1 MAAYKQPPKFD
12 ENSSYEAWSS
22 EVKIWQNLTDLDITK
37 QALAVTLSL
46 TGRAHE
52 TAVRVPVDELN
63 SNSGMQVLCTM
74 LDKVLKK
81 EDKDL
86 AYETYT
92 TFDNFK
98 CCDGVTIGD
107 YIYEFEKLY
116 ERCSRLKMVLPDAVL
131 AFKLL
136 DNANFT
142 FQEKQLALTAC
153 NELTLSS
160 MKSAMKR
167 IFGDRPATGGND
179 EKSISI
185 KEEGAFF
192 VSGSKHRK
200 QIHSP
205 SSQQPVGTNPL
216 NKFGKRTSCA
226 ICKSVFDWAKKC
238 PHKPANV
245 DLADSNE
252 HDKNECQIETCNI
265 TLFTKDSHAME
276 VVFCRSKCCF
286 YH

>member
-12 ENSSYEAWSS
+12 ENSSYEAWSN
-22 EVKIWQNLTDLDITK
+22 EVKIWQNLTDLDTTK

-46 TGRAHE
+46 KGKARE

-63 SNSGMQVLCTM
+63 SNNGMQVLFTT
-74 LDKVLKK
+74 LDKVFKK

-86 AYETYT
+86 AYEAYT
-92 TFDNFK
+92 TFDNFMR
-98 CCDGVTIGD
+98 CDGLTIGD

-167 IFGDRPATGGND
+167 IFGDRPATGGNN
-179 EKSISI
+179 EKSMSV
-185 KEEGAFF
+185 KEEGAFLCQ
-192 VSGSKHRK
+192 VQNTESKFIA
-200 QIHSP
+200 QVVNN
-205 SSQQPVGTNPL
+205 QWEQ
-216 NKFGKRTSCA
+216 
-226 ICKSVFDWAKKC
+226 
-238 PHKPANV
+238 
-245 DLADSNE
+245 
-252 HDKNECQIETCNI
+252 
-265 TLFTKDSHAME
+265 TL
-276 VVFCRSKCCF
+276 
-286 YH
+286 